1 MNPKLIRSFVLILA
15 LLICLLAIAAGI
27 WMYSTGMGMPFDVA
41 SPPPV
46 IRIAQPA
53 DGSLVA
59 SGQGIA
65 LAAEAI
71 ADGGLSR
78 VDFLVDGQVAQQ
90 YVPTSAEI
98 KFDTPVFIW
107 FGVRPGWHTLS
118 VVAYDMAGRAS
129 PEVSVRVGVTAD
141 LGSGIPGGEAM
152 PNGEDQ
158 PQVPEGGDD
167 GAGNPPGD
175 VNPPVAP
182 QDPNQPNQ
190 DQPNQ
195 NQPGDQAPPAG
206 ENLPELPPPPQDNP
220 PEIVSFR
227 MASSVNADGV
237 VSLSGFAEGTDDLGL
252 QRLVLNWQG
261 ADVGEVS
268 VICGGAMACQIQHD
282 AALTPGEWIFSAQAF
297 DLSGQASLPSVRVV
311 QVLEHDA
318 LPPAVADDA
327 LDGWAL
333 SDWFADHWDDIN
345 VNVEL
350 EPGFDL
356 GDLWRQLPGN
366 GVDAQASGQC
376 LTYFVEPFVDGI
388 RHTLTV
394 DCDLRTEG
402 ADEFLMPLVSKEL
415 PNTNIPSIQL
425 RVPEWVDRARVR
437 IAAGE
442 TFTWLDDDV
451 TCDTPYH
458 YRVSVVRMVESANGY
473 SSRATLGS
481 AETDV
486 STPPCFPGAMG
497 DVNLRSERA
506 GNGARISWNLNGGN
520 IWPPD
525 LPPEGVTFT
534 LARFDLDT
542 QQSEILYRENLSAQ
556 VLQAGGEYS
565 AADNNLKCGNR
576 YEYMLTGI
584 AADADF
590 GLVSPGWLL
599 RAHTPAPEL
608 PCPPGGLGEISLRTQ
623 HFWIHDG
630 LLAARIFMQIPAG
643 FNWPQGERVE
653 LRILSQRQGDND
665 CDGPPCNP
673 FWELVEIIPI
683 NAQIQAQGL
692 NYEGVDHDAD
702 TGGATYIYRL
712 ALFVN
717 NVEAQSGRN
726 FTLTMPKAPPP
737 PPDILRVTATN
748 NCPGGAPRCVIVEW
762 APYEGPDADNEFYAQ
777 AARIYV
783 ERVVGALDTERF
795 LVELGDTRFVDT
807 SPYMAE
813 HRLADGSIR
822 RVCSYSVTYRM
833 IAFDA
838 DGHSFGASP
847 ITIQTP
853 ECNAPWNVVGEA
865 N

>member
-1 MNPKLIRSFVLILA
+1 MNPKLIRSLIFIFV
-15 LLICLLAIAAGI
+15 LLICLIAIAAGI
-27 WMYSTGMGMPFDVA
+27 WMYSTGKGMPFDVA
-41 SPPPV
+41 SLPPV
-46 IRIAQPA
+46 IRIASPA
-53 DGSLVA
+53 DGSLIA
-59 SGQGIA
+59 SGQGVA
-65 LAAEAI
+65 LAADVS

-90 YVPTSAEI
+90 YVPTSPDI

-118 VVAYDMAGRAS
+118 VVAYDMAGRSS
-129 PEVSVRVGVTAD
+129 PEVNVRVGVVVD
-141 LGSGIPGGEAM
+141 SGSEIPEGEAM

-158 PQVPEGGDD
+158 PQVPEGGAD
-167 GAGNPPGD
+167 GAANPPGD
-175 VNPPVAP
+175 VNPPAAP
-182 QDPNQPNQ
+182 QNPNQPE
-190 DQPNQ
+190 DQG
-195 NQPGDQAPPAG
+195 QP
-206 ENLPELPPPPQDNP
+206 ELPELPPPPQDNP
-220 PEIVSFR
+220 PEIISFR

-311 QVLEHDA
+311 QVLAHDA
-318 LPPAVADDA
+318 LPPAVADDEV
-327 LDGWAL
+327 DDWAL
-333 SDWFADHWDDIN
+333 SDWIADHWNDIN

-356 GDLWRQLPGN
+356 GDLWRQLPGG
-366 GVDAQASGQC
+366 GVDAQASGEC
-376 LTYFVEPFVDGI
+376 LTYLVEPSVDGI

-394 DCDLRTEG
+394 DCDLQTEG
-402 ADEFLMPLVSKEL
+402 ADEFLMPLVSKQL
-415 PNTNIPSIQL
+415 PNTNIPGIEL
-425 RVPEWVDRARVR
+425 RVLEWLDRARTR
-437 IAAGE
+437 IPAGQ
-442 TFTWLDDDV
+442 TFTWLDSDV
-451 TCDTPYH
+451 TCDTLYE
-458 YRVSVVRMVESANGY
+458 YRVRVVRMVESANGY

-481 AETDV
+481 AEADV

-506 GNGARISWNLNGGN
+506 GNGARILWNLNGGD

-525 LPPEGVTFT
+525 LPPQGVAFT
-534 LARFDLDT
+534 LVRFDVDT
-542 QQSEILYRENLSAQ
+542 QQSEILYQENIPAQ
-556 VLQAGGEYS
+556 VLRAGGDYS
-565 AADNNLKCGNR
+565 VLDENMKCGNE

-599 RAHTPAPEL
+599 RAHTPAPDM
-608 PCPPGGLGEISLRTQ
+608 PCPPGGLGEINLRIQ

-630 LLAARIFMQIPAG
+630 LLAARISMQIPAG
-643 FNWPQGERVE
+643 FNWLQGERVE
-653 LRILSQRQGDND
+653 LRILSLRQGNND
-665 CDGPPCNP
+665 CDAPPCNP

-683 NAQIQAQGL
+683 NAQVQAQGL

-712 ALFVN
+712 GLFVN
-717 NVEAQSGRN
+717 NVEVQSGRN
-726 FTLTMPKAPPP
+726 FTVTMPKAPPP

-762 APYEGPDADNEFYAQ
+762 SPYQQPDPNSDSSQ

-795 LVELGDTRFVDT
+795 LVELGDTRYIDI

-838 DGHSFGASP
+838 EGHSFGASP
-847 ITIQTP
+847 IAIQTP
-853 ECNAPWNVVGEA
+853 ECNAPWNVIGEA
-865 N
+865 H